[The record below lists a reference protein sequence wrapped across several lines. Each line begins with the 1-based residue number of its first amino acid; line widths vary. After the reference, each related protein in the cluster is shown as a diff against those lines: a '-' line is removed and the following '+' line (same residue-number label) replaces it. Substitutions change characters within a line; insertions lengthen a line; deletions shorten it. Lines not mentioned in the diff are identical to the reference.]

1 MKLTKQILGEQI
13 LDFTNSQEDFIE
25 VTTNRE
31 RVRLWLNGKIVKST
45 KSLKP
50 IQDKLNYLLT
60 K

>member
-31 RVRLWLNGKIVKST
+31 RFQLWLNGKIVKST

>member
-13 LDFTNSQEDFIE
+13 LDFTNSQADFIE

-31 RVRLWLNGKIVKST
+31 RFQLWLNGKIVKST

>member
-13 LDFTNSQEDFIE
+13 LDFTNSQKDFIE

-31 RVRLWLNGKIVKST
+31 RFQLWLNGKIVKST